1 MVKLAQIAANSPALG
16 QAMAIVNQ
24 RIEAAKPPPPA
35 VDPKTGRL
43 PPGAINNNKDLD
55 VNLKEEP
62 QGFFGSFWQGGQKG
76 AAANKNRKSM
86 MEAVGLFRALQ
97 VFC

>member
-1 MVKLAQIAANSPALG
+1 
-16 QAMAIVNQ
+16 MAIVNQ
-24 RIEAAKPPPPA
+24 RIEASKPPPPA

-86 MEAVGLFRALQ
+86 MEAVGRSEC
-97 VFC
+97 FCKNIA

>member
-1 MVKLAQIAANSPALG
+1 
-16 QAMAIVNQ
+16 MAIVNQ

-35 VDPKTGRL
+35 IDPKSGRL
-43 PPGAINNNKDLD
+43 PPGTLNNNKDLD
-55 VNLKEEP
+55 VDLKQEP

-86 MEAVGLFRALQ
+86 MDAVRA
-97 VFC
+97 